1 MTYGLHSAYN
11 LPADH
16 DVCHLFEYL
25 IIRRFLQSLKKSGG
39 ERAFIGSLDGT
50 TAGSSVFFTS
60 AFFNHKYDSLFA
72 KIIADLTPF
81 DGAMIH
87 ESIAHIEAE
96 MKSSITIWSKPELRK
111 QLAACQ
117 KAFANHR
124 FTKLKRNTEPIKNP
138 PLEIDYQPEDFIDIV
153 LTIEVPD
160 ASDQTTAAFFCMY
173 PLLLDLVRSACFD
186 QAPVYPSS
194 HGEFT
199 AYQDGNATSQTY
211 TIKKSFS
218 WKTIDK
224 AAQSYL
230 RSFNAAPH
238 ASNLAHLAE
247 AFISD
252 PYYTAAPI
260 YFYQKTMT
268 PCTKDDLANAITVA
282 NLQAILTQAEVTIT
296 AAQ

>member
-1 MTYGLHSAYN
+1 MTHSLHSAYN

-16 DVCHLFEYL
+16 DVCHLFEHL

-50 TAGSSVFFTS
+50 TAGSSVFFAS
-60 AFFNHKYDSLFA
+60 AFFDYKYDSLFA

-96 MKSSITIWSKPELRK
+96 MKSSITIWNEPELRK

-124 FTKLKRNTEPIKNP
+124 FTKLKRNTEPIK
-138 PLEIDYQPEDFIDIV
+138 
-153 LTIEVPD
+153 
-160 ASDQTTAAFFCMY
+160 
-173 PLLLDLVRSACFD
+173 
-186 QAPVYPSS
+186 
-194 HGEFT
+194 
-199 AYQDGNATSQTY
+199 
-211 TIKKSFS
+211 KSFS

-238 ASNLAHLAE
+238 ASNLTHLAE

-252 PYYTAAPI
+252 PYYTAAPV

-268 PCTKDDLANAITVA
+268 PYTKDDLANAITVA

>member
-1 MTYGLHSAYN
+1 MTHGLYSAYN
-11 LPADH
+11 LPANH
-16 DVCHLFEYL
+16 DVCHLFEHL
-25 IIRRFLQSLKKSGG
+25 IIRRFLQSLKKSGS
-39 ERAFIGSLDGT
+39 EHAFIGSLDGT
-50 TAGSSVFFTS
+50 TAGSSVFFAS
-60 AFFNHKYDSLFA
+60 AFFDHRYTNLFA
-72 KIIADLTPF
+72 KIITDVTPF
-81 DGAMIH
+81 DGPTIH

-96 MKSSITIWSKPELRK
+96 MKSSVTIWDEPELHK
-111 QLAACQ
+111 QLAVCQ
-117 KAFANHR
+117 KTFANR
-124 FTKLKRNTEPIKNP
+124 RSTKLKRNTEPIKNQ

-173 PLLLDLVRSACFD
+173 PLLLDLVRSAYFD

-224 AAQSYL
+224 AVQSYL
-230 RSFNAAPH
+230 RSFDAAPH
-238 ASNLAHLAE
+238 ASSLAHLAE

-252 PYYTAAPI
+252 PYYTAAPV

-268 PCTKDDLANAITVA
+268 PYTKDYLANAITVA
-282 NLQAILTQAEVTIT
+282 NLQAILTQAEVTIA

>member
-1 MTYGLHSAYN
+1 MTYGLYSAYN

-16 DVCHLFEYL
+16 DVCHLFEHL
-25 IIRRFLQSLKKSGG
+25 IIRRFLQSLKKSGS
-39 ERAFIGSLDGT
+39 EHAFIGSLDGT
-50 TAGSSVFFTS
+50 TAGSSVFFAS
-60 AFFNHKYDSLFA
+60 AFFDHRYTNLFA
-72 KIIADLTPF
+72 KIITDVTPF
-81 DGAMIH
+81 DGPTIH

-96 MKSSITIWSKPELRK
+96 MKSSVTIWDEPELHK
-111 QLAACQ
+111 QLAVCQ
-117 KAFANHR
+117 KTFANR
-124 FTKLKRNTEPIKNP
+124 RSTKLKRNTEPIKNQ

-173 PLLLDLVRSACFD
+173 PLLLDLVRSAYFD

-224 AAQSYL
+224 AVQSYL
-230 RSFNAAPH
+230 RSFDAAPH
-238 ASNLAHLAE
+238 ASSLAHLAE

-252 PYYTAAPI
+252 PYYTAAPV

-268 PCTKDDLANAITVA
+268 PYTKDDLANAITVA
-282 NLQAILTQAEVTIT
+282 NLQAILTQAEVTIA

>member
-1 MTYGLHSAYN
+1 MTHGLYSAYN
-11 LPADH
+11 LPANH
-16 DVCHLFEYL
+16 DVCHLFEHL
-25 IIRRFLQSLKKSGG
+25 IIRRFLQSLKKSGS
-39 ERAFIGSLDGT
+39 EHAFIGSLDGT
-50 TAGSSVFFTS
+50 TAGSSVFFAS
-60 AFFNHKYDSLFA
+60 AFFDHRYTNLFA
-72 KIIADLTPF
+72 KIITDVTPF
-81 DGAMIH
+81 DGPTIH

-96 MKSSITIWSKPELRK
+96 MKSSVTIWDEPELHK
-111 QLAACQ
+111 QLAVCQ
-117 KAFANHR
+117 KTFANR
-124 FTKLKRNTEPIKNP
+124 RSTKLKRNTEPIKNQ

-173 PLLLDLVRSACFD
+173 PLLLDLVRSAYFD

-224 AAQSYL
+224 AIQSYL
-230 RSFNAAPH
+230 RSFDAAPH
-238 ASNLAHLAE
+238 ASSLAHLAE

-252 PYYTAAPI
+252 PYYTAAPV

-268 PCTKDDLANAITVA
+268 PYTKDDLANAITVA
-282 NLQAILTQAEVTIT
+282 NLQAILTQAEVTIA

>member
-1 MTYGLHSAYN
+1 
-11 LPADH
+11 
-16 DVCHLFEYL
+16 
-25 IIRRFLQSLKKSGG
+25 
-39 ERAFIGSLDGT
+39 
-50 TAGSSVFFTS
+50 
-60 AFFNHKYDSLFA
+60 
-72 KIIADLTPF
+72 
-81 DGAMIH
+81 
-87 ESIAHIEAE
+87 
-96 MKSSITIWSKPELRK
+96 MKSSVTIWDEPELHK
-111 QLAACQ
+111 QLAVCQ
-117 KAFANHR
+117 KTFANR
-124 FTKLKRNTEPIKNP
+124 RSTKLKRNTEPIKNQ

-173 PLLLDLVRSACFD
+173 PLLLDLVRSAYFD

-224 AAQSYL
+224 AVQSYL
-230 RSFNAAPH
+230 RSFDAAPH
-238 ASNLAHLAE
+238 ASSLAHLAE

-252 PYYTAAPI
+252 PYYTAAPV

-268 PCTKDDLANAITVA
+268 PYTKDDLANAITVA
-282 NLQAILTQAEVTIT
+282 NLQAILTQAEVTIA

>member
-1 MTYGLHSAYN
+1 MTHDLHSAYN

-16 DVCHLFEYL
+16 DVCHLFEHL
-25 IIRRFLQSLKKSGG
+25 IIRRFLQSLKKSGS
-39 ERAFIGSLDGT
+39 ERAFVGSLDGT
-50 TAGSSVFFTS
+50 TAGSSVFFAS
-60 AFFNHKYDSLFA
+60 AFFDHKYASLFA
-72 KIIADLTPF
+72 KTIANLAPF
-81 DGAMIH
+81 DRAMIY

-96 MKSSITIWSKPELRK
+96 MKSSITIWDEPELHK

-124 FTKLKRNTEPIKNP
+124 STKLKRNTELIKNQ

-160 ASDQTTAAFFCMY
+160 ASDQTTAAFFCMH

-194 HGEFT
+194 RGEFT

-218 WKTIDK
+218 WKTIGK
-224 AAQSYL
+224 AAQNYL

-238 ASNLAHLAE
+238 ASSLAHLAE

-252 PYYTAAPI
+252 PYYTAAPV

-268 PCTKDDLANAITVA
+268 PYTKDDLANAITVA
-282 NLQAILTQAEVTIT
+282 NLQAILTQAEVTIA